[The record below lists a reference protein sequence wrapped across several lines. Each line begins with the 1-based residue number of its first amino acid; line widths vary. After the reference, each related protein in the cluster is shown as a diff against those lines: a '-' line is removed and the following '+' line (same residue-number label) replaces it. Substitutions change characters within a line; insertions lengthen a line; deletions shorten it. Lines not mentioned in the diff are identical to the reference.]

1 VALRPQPEL
10 EDDMRTGITHLFI
23 PGPTNVPDTVRMA
36 MNVPMQDQ
44 RAPDFGALQLG
55 LIADL
60 RPVFG
65 TTDAAVMLFPG
76 SGTAAWES
84 ALTNTLSPGDRVLM
98 ARHGQFS
105 TLWVDMAQRM
115 GLDVDVVDVDW
126 GEGAPVD
133 IFAAR
138 LAADKT
144 HAIKGVFVTH
154 NETAT
159 GVTSD
164 VPGVRAAMDAVG
176 HPAMLFVDGVSSIGS
191 IPFHMNAWGVD
202 LAITGSQKGLMCPAG
217 LGILAASA
225 RALEAAKTATG
236 RRCYLDF
243 SDMLKMN
250 ADGYF
255 PYTPPTQLLHGMRV
269 ALDRINAEGLENVFA
284 RHTRLAEGVRLGVHA
299 WGLAPAAARPNL
311 FSDTVTAIRVPDT
324 IDAREVIRVGYT
336 RYNTSFGSGLARLAG
351 KVFRIGHLGDL
362 NEGMVLTALSVAELS
377 LHAAGYR
384 VTFGSGVAAAQSHF
398 AETHETARM
407 AAE

>member
-1 VALRPQPEL
+1 
-10 EDDMRTGITHLFI
+10 MRTGITHLFI

-65 TTDAAVMLFPG
+65 TRDAAVMLFPG
-76 SGTAAWES
+76 SGTAAWEA

-115 GLDVDVVDVDW
+115 GLDVDVVDLDW
-126 GEGAPVD
+126 GEGVPAE

-138 LAADKT
+138 LAADRD
-144 HAIKGVFVTH
+144 HRIKGVFVTH

-164 VPGVRAAMDAVG
+164 VASVRAALDAAG
-176 HPAMLFVDGVSSIGS
+176 HPAMLYVDGVSSIGS
-191 IPFHMNAWGVD
+191 IPFRMDDWGVD

-225 RALEAAKTATG
+225 RALEAARTATG

-243 SDMLKMN
+243 GDMLRMN

-269 ALDRINAEGLENVFA
+269 ALDRIKAEGIDNVYA
-284 RHTRLAEGVRLGVHA
+284 RHARLAEGVRRGVFA
-299 WGLAPAAARPNL
+299 WGLKPAAARPDL
-311 FSDTVTAIRVPDT
+311 YSDTVTAIRVPKT
-324 IDAREVIRVGYT
+324 VDAREVIRVGYA

-362 NEGMVLTALSVAELS
+362 NEGMVLTALAVAELS
-377 LHAAGYR
+377 LHAAGAR
-384 VTFGSGVAAAQSHF
+384 VEFGAGVAAAQAHF
-398 AETHETARM
+398 AGSAETARM

>member
-1 VALRPQPEL
+1 
-10 EDDMRTGITHLFI
+10 MRTGITHLFI

-60 RPVFG
+60 RPIFG
-65 TTDAAVMLFPG
+65 TRDAAVMLFPG
-76 SGTAAWES
+76 SGTAAWEA

-105 TLWVDMAQRM
+105 TLWVDMAERM
-115 GLDVDVVDVDW
+115 GLDVDVVDLDW
-126 GEGAPVD
+126 GEGVPTE

-138 LAADKT
+138 LAADRD
-144 HAIKGVFVTH
+144 HRIKGVFVTH

-164 VPGVRAAMDAVG
+164 VASVRAALDAVR
-176 HPAMLFVDGVSSIGS
+176 HPAMLYADGVSSIGS
-191 IPFHMNAWGVD
+191 IPFRMDDWGVD

-243 SDMLKMN
+243 GDMLRMN

-269 ALDRINAEGLENVFA
+269 ALDRIKAEGIENVYA
-284 RHTRLAEGVRLGVHA
+284 RHARLAEGVRRGVFA
-299 WGLAPAAARPNL
+299 WGLMPAAARPDL
-311 FSDTVTAIRVPDT
+311 YSDTVTAIRVPET
-324 IDAREVIRVGYT
+324 VDAREVIRVGYS

-362 NEGMVLTALSVAELS
+362 NEGMVLTALAVAELS
-377 LHAAGYR
+377 LHAAGAR
-384 VTFGSGVAAAQSHF
+384 VEFGAGVAAAQAHF
-398 AETHETARM
+398 AGTAVTARM

>member
-1 VALRPQPEL
+1 
-10 EDDMRTGITHLFI
+10 MRTGITHLFI

-60 RPVFG
+60 RPIFG
-65 TTDAAVMLFPG
+65 TRDAAVMLFPG
-76 SGTAAWES
+76 SGTAAWEA

-105 TLWVDMAQRM
+105 TLWVDMAERM
-115 GLDVDVVDVDW
+115 GLDVDVVDLDW
-126 GEGAPVD
+126 GEGVPAE

-138 LAADKT
+138 LAADRD
-144 HAIKGVFVTH
+144 HRIKGVFVTH

-164 VPGVRAAMDAVG
+164 VASVRAALDAVR
-176 HPAMLFVDGVSSIGS
+176 HPAMLYVDGVSSIGS
-191 IPFHMNAWGVD
+191 IPFRMDDWGVD

-243 SDMLKMN
+243 GDMLRMN

-269 ALDRINAEGLENVFA
+269 ALDRIKAEGIENVYA
-284 RHTRLAEGVRLGVHA
+284 RHARLAEGVRRGVFA
-299 WGLAPAAARPNL
+299 WGLMPAAARPDL
-311 FSDTVTAIRVPDT
+311 YSDTVTAIRVPET
-324 IDAREVIRVGYT
+324 VDAREVIRVGYS

-362 NEGMVLTALSVAELS
+362 NEGMVLTALAVAELS
-377 LHAAGYR
+377 LHAAGAQ
-384 VTFGSGVAAAQSHF
+384 VEFGAGVAAAQAHF
-398 AETHETARM
+398 AGTAETARM